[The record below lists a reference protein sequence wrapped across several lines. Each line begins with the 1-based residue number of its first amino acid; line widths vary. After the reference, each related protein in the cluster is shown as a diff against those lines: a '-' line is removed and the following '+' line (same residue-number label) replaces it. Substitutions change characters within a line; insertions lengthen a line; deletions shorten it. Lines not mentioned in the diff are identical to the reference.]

1 MKYRAT
7 MEFIGHHEIDFEAED
22 KEDAIN
28 KAHNYDIPNMEDEC
42 RIHHIAE
49 ECLIIEVYVEKTGD
63 SIWQI

>member
-7 MEFIGHHEIDFEAED
+7 LEFIGHHEIDFEAED

-42 RIHHIAE
+42 MIHHIAE
-49 ECLIIEVYVEKTGD
+49 ECLIIEVYDEEGD
-63 SIWQI
+63 PIWQI

>member
-1 MKYRAT
+1 MT
-7 MEFIGHHEIDFEAED
+7 DIDFEAED